1 VERHALGPSKKA
13 GAVKARRFTDMP
25 DGATWQLLVRQ
36 HGGLDAVIAA
46 AHRRNLAV
54 AFLVLAILAASGV
67 MLIVLLRRAERL
79 RAQQAQFVASMS
91 HELNTPLAVL
101 RVASENL
108 QDGIVLDPEKVSR
121 YVRTIARETT
131 HLSEMVNHVL
141 ELAGMSAGT
150 SVEARELVDVGT
162 IIDDA
167 VTQSRWLPEGK
178 SIDVEVDVDR
188 DLPLVRG
195 SAPTLT
201 RAVQNLLANAMR
213 HGGAGRWVGVRASAR
228 NGQVEIAVED
238 RGPGIDAADAAHLFE
253 PFYRGRGSSTVRG
266 TGLGLTIVKQI
277 VTDHGGSI
285 GVERRRG
292 GGAAFIIRLPA
303 GAEHV

>member
-1 VERHALGPSKKA
+1 
-13 GAVKARRFTDMP
+13 
-25 DGATWQLLVRQ
+25 
-36 HGGLDAVIAA
+36 
-46 AHRRNLAV
+46 
-54 AFLVLAILAASGV
+54 
-67 MLIVLLRRAERL
+67 VLLRRAERL

-150 SVEARELVDVGT
+150 SVASRELVDVGT

-167 VTQSRWLPEGK
+167 VAQSRWLPEGK
-178 SIDVEVDVDR
+178 SIDVEVNVES
-188 DLPLVRG
+188 DLPLVKG
-195 SAPTLT
+195 SAQTLT

-213 HGGAGRWVGVRASAR
+213 HGGGGQWVGVRASAR

-292 GGAAFIIRLPA
+292 GGSAFIIRLPV